1 MQQESAIHSYRD
13 YGEFARALY
22 ETGVIS
28 DPWLDGNERFD
39 VSGVVLNARRA
50 RALSR
55 AAERVAYLHQE
66 LVEILLN
73 EPALI
78 GQFYHLTPVQQA
90 MWQSAGG
97 LWHGMARADLFICE
111 DGRIR
116 CCELNSDTPS
126 GQPEAVLLNKML
138 RAAHGNVRDPNHFF
152 GRRFIEM
159 LRASLAKRDSN
170 LKLESVGILYPTELT
185 EDLGMIT
192 LFRQW
197 LESEGI
203 NVVVGSPFNLRH
215 TGKGIELLGTKVD
228 LIVRHYK
235 TDWWGERRPVWADS
249 PDFPDPEPLYGPLGA
264 LLAAELEGQVTVVN
278 PFGSVLTQNKFS
290 LAFFWEE
297 QERFSPRAQKW
308 IREYIPETCRMTSL
322 PSEQLKSEQS
332 QWVLKSDYGCEGDE
346 TVCGPF
352 VSDELWRKSVEQA
365 LPGRFVAQKFFHVA
379 RDVKGRLPNYGVYLL
394 GGRAAG
400 YFTRLSPQS
409 TGYEAVTV
417 PTFVAR
423 A

>member
-1 MQQESAIHSYRD
+1 
-13 YGEFARALY
+13 
-22 ETGVIS
+22 
-28 DPWLDGNERFD
+28 
-39 VSGVVLNARRA
+39 
-50 RALSR
+50 
-55 AAERVAYLHQE
+55 
-66 LVEILLN
+66 
-73 EPALI
+73 
-78 GQFYHLTPVQQA
+78 
-90 MWQSAGG
+90 
-97 LWHGMARADLFICE
+97 
-111 DGRIR
+111 
-116 CCELNSDTPS
+116 
-126 GQPEAVLLNKML
+126 ML
-138 RAAHGNVRDPNHFF
+138 RAAHGNVRDPNRLF

-159 LRASLAKRDSN
+159 LHASLAKRESN
-170 LKLESVGILYPTELT
+170 LNLESVGILYPTELT

-197 LESEGI
+197 LEAEGI
-203 NVVVGSPFNLRH
+203 NVVVGSPFNLRN

-235 TDWWGERRPVWADS
+235 TDWWGERRPVWADL

-290 LAFFWEE
+290 LAFFWEA
-297 QERFSPRAQKW
+297 QARFSPRAQRW
-308 IREYIPETCRMTSL
+308 IREYIPETYRMTSL
-322 PSEQLKSEQS
+322 PAERLKSEQN

-352 VSDELWRKSVEQA
+352 VSDELWQKTVEQA
-365 LPGRFVAQKFFHVA
+365 LPGRFVAQKFFHAA